1 MLELWWEGKTLDVIS
16 IVADA
21 LKVDLGQATWQ
32 LAEPGGRSRLII
44 HLLI

>member
-1 MLELWWEGKTLDVIS
+1 MLKLRREGKILDVIS

-21 LKVDLGQATWQ
+21 LKVDLSQATWQ